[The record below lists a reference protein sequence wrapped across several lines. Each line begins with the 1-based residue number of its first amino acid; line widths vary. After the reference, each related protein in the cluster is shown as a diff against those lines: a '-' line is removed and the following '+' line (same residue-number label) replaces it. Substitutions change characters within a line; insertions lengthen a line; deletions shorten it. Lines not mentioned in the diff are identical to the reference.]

1 MLFPRE
7 VLPSLLHLT
16 PEWLRARGLKGVIL
30 DLDNTLLPYGDEEL
44 PEAYR
49 AWLLA
54 LREAVPVYLLSN
66 ALPERFAR
74 VQKALGLPGHAP
86 ALKPWLGFRRALKA
100 LGLPAEEVAVVGDQ
114 VFTDV
119 LGGNLVGAYTVLVP
133 PLRER
138 EFFYTRFI
146 RMLETPFRRPRG
158 VGDERLDHRR

>member
-1 MLFPRE
+1 MLFPKA

-16 PEWLRARGLKGVIL
+16 PAWLRDRDLKGVIL
-30 DLDNTLLPYGDEEL
+30 DLDNTLLPYGEEDL
-44 PEAYR
+44 PPAYQ
-49 AWLLA
+49 AWLEA
-54 LREAVPVYLLSN
+54 LRAEAPIYLLSN

-74 VQKALGLPGHAP
+74 VQARLGLPGHAP
-86 ALKPWLGFRRALKA
+86 ALKPWLGFRRALRA
-100 LGLPAEEVAVVGDQ
+100 LALPAQEVAVVGDQ

-146 RMLETPFRRPRG
+146 RMLETPFKKPRG
-158 VGDERLDHRR
+158 GSA

>member
-1 MLFPRE
+1 MLFPRA

-16 PEWLRARGLKGVIL
+16 PGWLRERGLKGVIL
-30 DLDNTLLPYGDEEL
+30 DLDNTLLPYGEEEV
-44 PEAYR
+44 PAAYR
-49 AWLLA
+49 AWLEGLKA
-54 LREAVPVYLLSN
+54 EVPVYLLSN

-100 LGLPAEEVAVVGDQ
+100 LGLPARQVAVVGDQ

-146 RMLETPFRRPRG
+146 RMLETPFRKPWG
-158 VGDERLDHRR
+158 GPL